1 MVAWVQVSDSA
12 AEMSCEIR
20 MWLLLA
26 GIEERILKTPIAN
39 YRFLEKLTE
48 DKAWNTRDPFQKS
61 KL

>member
-26 GIEERILKTPIAN
+26 GIEERILKTPKAN
-39 YRFLEKLTE
+39 
-48 DKAWNTRDPFQKS
+48 
-61 KL
+61 